1 MLQENLQTIF
11 RQVFEDDTLVINDEM
26 TAKDVEKWDSLSHI
40 TLILEVEKFFGI
52 KLKNSEIARLKRV
65 GDLKKLIAKHKPDLA

>member
-1 MLQENLQTIF
+1 MLQEDLQNIF
-11 RQVFEDDTLVINDEM
+11 RQVFEDETLVINDEM

-40 TLILEVEKFFGI
+40 TLILEVEKFFGL

-65 GDLKKLIAKHKPDLA
+65 ADLKKLVAKHKPELA